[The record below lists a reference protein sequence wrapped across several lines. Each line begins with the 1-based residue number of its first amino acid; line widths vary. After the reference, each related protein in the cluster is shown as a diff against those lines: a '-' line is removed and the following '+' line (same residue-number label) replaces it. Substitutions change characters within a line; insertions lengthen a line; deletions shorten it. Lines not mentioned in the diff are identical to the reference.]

1 MLLYDNFGIPKHL
14 FSTDRLFHL
23 QTFRATAFFSPNCGL
38 EIALKITFTVK
49 LMSLLIVAKV
59 IWAKHILLL
68 FSKIKKT

>member
-1 MLLYDNFGIPKHL
+1 MTILEFLSTFSWLTAYFTSRLLGL
-14 FSTDRLFHL
+14 LL
-23 QTFRATAFFSPNCGL
+23 FSPNCGL